1 MGTEKTTPMSS
12 HWGLWWVKRLIYIIL
27 LLVREIF
34 YNTEKGKRSIKA
46 IDEYI
51 WYVVDIELENIE
63 WITLKKKTKEQ
74 FNINVNGICITDNGV
89 MYATDIKNKMIIL
102 RLSPLG
108 SVSTVFSAAPSRP
121 SGICQS
127 TEKDC

>member
-1 MGTEKTTPMSS
+1 M
-12 HWGLWWVKRLIYIIL
+12 
-27 LLVREIF
+27 REIF

-46 IDEYI
+46 IDEDI

-63 WITLKKKTKEQ
+63 WITLKNKSKEQ

-89 MYATDIKNKMIIL
+89 MYDTDIKNKMIIL

-108 SVSTVFSAAPSRP
+108 SASTVFSAAPSRP